1 MKIKFSAFCLFTYLT
16 FLISCGRHH
25 REDVVE
31 DYYKFLYEN
40 KIDTSTYRTLEELD
54 KENKIQKITVGKIH
68 DSFINTEAKTVI
80 LKLDRQNKDQFY
92 QKLDYYGNI
101 LDSIEIKKDY
111 ELLQHYIIDH
121 DYYITW
127 IYDSDK
133 SKKKVRDLN
142 VSPED
147 TISQKKIIAKIL
159 KSHLSY
165 TIKSDN
171 NDNNI
176 NKPKDS
182 AAVIYSYVY
191 FVENGKIFKMNVGQ
205 EENNIYGLESYGY
218 ENEINDIFKKLENM
232 DNISYVKFDNYYAK
246 KRIFHPVNCALF
258 SVNGCGPD
266 ITYYTGTAFLS
277 SEDNSVRIRYPKN
290 PIEGFFDSPYY
301 YFDTYSDP
309 QLRFFIITE
318 NVSDRPYYLVKK

>member
-1 MKIKFSAFCLFTYLT
+1 MKIKFSAFCLFTCLI
-16 FLISCGRHH
+16 FLISCRRH

-40 KIDTSTYRTLEELD
+40 KIDTTTYKTLEELY
-54 KENKIQKITVGKIH
+54 KENKIQKITVGEIF
-68 DSFINTEAKTVI
+68 DPFINTEAKTVI
-80 LKLDRQNKDQFY
+80 LKFDGQNKDQFY
-92 QKLDYYGNI
+92 QKLDYNGNI

-111 ELLQHYIIDH
+111 ELLQHYIINH
-121 DYYITW
+121 DYYMTW
-127 IYDSDK
+127 FYDSDK
-133 SKKKVRDLN
+133 SKKKIRDLYI
-142 VSPED
+142 SPED

-165 TIKSDN
+165 TVKSDSN
-171 NDNNI
+171 AT
-176 NKPKDS
+176 KPKDS
-182 AAVIYSYVY
+182 AAIIYSYVY

-205 EENNIYGLESYGY
+205 EENNIYGLKYYGY
-218 ENEINDIFKKLENM
+218 ENEINDVFKKLEKM

-277 SEDNSVRIRYPKN
+277 SEDNSVRIRYPTN
-290 PIEGFFDSPYY
+290 PMEGFFDSPYY
-301 YFDTYSDP
+301 YFNTYSDP

-318 NVSDRPYYLVKK
+318 DVSGRPYYLVKK